1 MNIKGNK
8 ALNKRI
14 NTTWYKI
21 AVVAGFVALF
31 PPAYFSGVIKYSMI
45 VVLDIFSLISAILLN
60 NKKKKKSNPLII
72 FVLYLFIS
80 SFVIHVRHGSDSNDI
95 IKLSV
100 YCFSL
105 FTFSEIVLITRTRG
119 AQKSLIR
126 TLLFIVSVYCMISF
140 ATILVPNPAF
150 PRIYFFGNKFLT
162 GYLFVLLIAL
172 LGTNIKYSKNPQI
185 IHALYYIVILG
196 SIATIYYMGCMTAVV
211 VVAMLLLVPFI
222 DKNIGHLLSNKWTA
236 VISFIIS
243 GALCLILFLVGSLP
257 GVSYVISS
265 LLNRN
270 IDFTGRLPIYQM
282 YLFPAIERNIFFGN
296 AYGNNAIF
304 EISGIY
310 ENAHNCFFN
319 IMVNYGICGLLL
331 FLLSIYRLMKRNG
344 CWESCPYLYC
354 LYYAFVVASV
364 IEAST
369 FEFVIVSVLLIC
381 IFAQEK
387 QQIIDEKSL
396 HDGKNI

>member
-1 MNIKGNK
+1 MHTV
-8 ALNKRI
+8 KRI

-21 AVVAGFVALF
+21 AVVASFVALF
-31 PPAYFSGVIKYSMI
+31 PPAYFSGEIKYSMM

-60 NKKKKKSNPLII
+60 YKKKKKSNPLII

-80 SFVIHVRHGSDSNDI
+80 SLVILVRHGSDSNDI

-100 YCFSL
+100 YCLSM
-105 FTFSEIVLITRTRG
+105 FTFSEIVLLARTRG

-150 PRIYFFGNKFLT
+150 PRTYFFGNKFPT

-172 LGTNIKYSKNPQI
+172 LGTNKKYSKTPQI
-185 IHALYYIVILG
+185 IQALYYFVILG
-196 SIATIYYMGCMTAVV
+196 SMAIIFYMDCMTAVV
-211 VVAMLLLVPFI
+211 VVAMFLFVPFI
-222 DKNIGHLLSNKWTA
+222 GKNIGHFLSKKRAA

-243 GALCLILFLVGSLP
+243 GALCLILSLVGSLP

-282 YLFPAIERNIFFGN
+282 YMFPAIQRNIFFGN
-296 AYGNNAIF
+296 AYGNKAIF

-319 IMVNYGICGLLL
+319 VIVNYGVCGLIL
-331 FLLSIYRLMKRNG
+331 FLVCIYFLMKRNG
-344 CWESCPYLYC
+344 CWESCPYLYY
-354 LYYAFVVASV
+354 LYYALVVASV

-369 FEFVIVSVLLIC
+369 FEFVIVSVLLISV
-381 IFAQEK
+381 FGQEN

-396 HDGKNI
+396 RDGKNI